1 MKRANIKKAASFF
14 FVIACAVV
22 FSAGLCGCSNE
33 GSNIQVFLSESE
45 IVLDFFE
52 EHLLT
57 AAVEN
62 GEGEVVWESSD
73 PAVAAVENGLV
84 SAKGV
89 GRAVIR
95 AVAGN
100 AQAECTVE
108 VRNSGEIP
116 SVRLSENTLE
126 IETGRAIT
134 VTAEA
139 VYKKNVIAAEFS
151 FQSNDETVAAVTQD
165 GRVSAVGA
173 GMTQIIVRAAINGVT
188 VYGEVSVTVP
198 R

>member
-1 MKRANIKKAASFF
+1 MKLASIKRAASLFVVIVCAA
-14 FVIACAVV
+14 VL
-22 FSAGLCGCSNE
+22 SAGLCGCGKGEENI
-33 GSNIQVFLSESE
+33 IQVSLSESE

-57 AAVEN
+57 AAVEG

-73 PAVAAVENGLV
+73 TAVAAVENGMV
-84 SAKGV
+84 SARGV

-95 AVAGN
+95 ATFAN
-100 AQAECTVE
+100 AQAECAVE
-108 VRNSGEIP
+108 VRDSGEIP

-126 IETGRAIT
+126 IET
-134 VTAEA
+134 
-139 VYKKNVIAAEFS
+139 EFAY
-151 FQSNDETVAAVTQD
+151 QSNDEAVAAVTQS
-165 GRVSAVGA
+165 GRISAVGA
-173 GMTQIIVRAAINGVT
+173 GTTQIIVRATINGVT